1 MRAPDCWCRGRVA
14 RRLWVVLLLLF
25 ACLPAIAQPAASS
38 ATDTRLLQVEG
49 AFLVNFL
56 RYTDWPPPRLGGTSD
71 PYVVTVVGSPDA
83 AEAVAAV
90 AAAAGDIRGRR
101 VQVRRAS
108 MATAADRAAAA
119 DVLRTSHLVFVQASA
134 QANVDTVL
142 DTVRDLPILTVSD
155 TPGFAASGGML
166 GLVQSRAHLA
176 FEANPA
182 AIRNAGLMVSA
193 KVLKLATL
201 RGVQR

>member
-56 RYTDWPPPRLGGTSD
+56 RYTDWPPPRLGETSD

-83 AEAVAAV
+83 ADAVAAV

-108 MATAADRAAAA
+108 MATAADRASAA